1 MKTTRAFMIS
11 LFCALPVLSLPAG
24 AATVDISYAF
34 AGNLSAP
41 PSLVGNLLYLQASAT
56 GSVDEFNPLVNAVW
70 NPVTFDTSDAL
81 DLTTGLDHG
90 TFTWT
95 FANGEMV
102 SGLLFED
109 DTQLD
114 PVTSIGPFTQTLTFT
129 GGTGEF
135 AGVTGS
141 GSGDGEVTADGYTL
155 SANGS
160 LTAPGLVGVDEPG
173 SMGLM
178 VGGLLLAAISLR
190 RFGRRTAQPAIR
202 A

>member
-1 MKTTRAFMIS
+1 MKAIGAVAILLLGAS
-11 LFCALPVLSLPAG
+11 LASGVPAQAG
-24 AATVDISYAF
+24 TVEISYDF
-34 AGNLSAP
+34 AGNLTAP
-41 PSLVGNLLYLQASAT
+41 PVQVGNLLYLTASAT
-56 GSVDEFNPLVNAVW
+56 GSVDEFNPVVNAAW

-95 FANGEMV
+95 FANGETL

-109 DTQLD
+109 DTQTD
-114 PVTSIGPFTQTLTFT
+114 PATGLGPFAQTLTFT

-135 AGVTGS
+135 AGVAGS
-141 GSGDGEVTADGYTL
+141 GSGDGEITADGYTL

-160 LTAPGLVGVDEPG
+160 LSAPGLVGVDEPG
-173 SMGLM
+173 TAGLM
-178 VGGLLLAAISLR
+178 LGGLLIAFMSLR
-190 RFGRRTAQPAIR
+190 RLGKRVAQPAMR